1 VYPIDFSNR
10 ASGMFHSFNTPEA
23 VCCSAAQSLTAKCAK
38 PAEGAP
44 AVRGATG
51 EEFIMKK
58 LCGVPVA
65 ASDTALSCFAR
76 IAHFAVNR
84 P

>member
-1 VYPIDFSNR
+1 VLFSGTIAHCKAR
-10 ASGMFHSFNTPEA
+10 
-23 VCCSAAQSLTAKCAK
+23 K

-44 AVRGATG
+44 ALQGATG
-51 EEFIMKK
+51 EEFIKK
-58 LCGVPVA
+58 IVWVPVA
-65 ASDTALSCFAR
+65 ASDTALSCFAA